1 MAVVRVIR
9 PGLLTT
15 VQDRGRWGYQS
26 QGVSVAGPMDLQSHR
41 IANALVG
48 NSADVATLEVTL
60 LGPELEFGDE
70 RLVAV
75 AGAQFELTID
85 GQPVPTHAPFTARS
99 SSRLQFGPRARGA
112 RAYLAIAG
120 GIDVPPVL
128 GSRATHLVT
137 RTGGFEGRALAAGD
151 CLPLGEERG
160 ARRTAAFV
168 AAFEAGVIGQPATV
182 RILPGPHLASFLPEA
197 LDALQSGPYRV
208 GNDSDRMGFRLDG
221 PVLKHAGGADIISE
235 ATLLGALQV
244 PASGQPILLMAD
256 RQTSGGYPALAT
268 VISADLRVVGQLAP
282 GDTVAFNVCSAGE
295 AMAALIIEERRV
307 MAVEGA
313 LRS

>member
-1 MAVVRVIR
+1 MAVVRVVR

-48 NSADVATLEVTL
+48 NSADAATLEVTL
-60 LGPELEFGDE
+60 VGPELEFEDE
-70 RLVAV
+70 RMLAV

-85 GQPVPTHAPFTARS
+85 GQPAPTHAPFRARP

-120 GIDVPPVL
+120 GIDVLPVL

-137 RTGGFEGRALAAGD
+137 RMGGFEGRAVAAGD
-151 CLPLGEERG
+151 CLPLGEANG
-160 ARRTAAFV
+160 TRRTAMSV
-168 AAFEAGVIGQPATV
+168 APDVIGRPATV
-182 RILPGPHLASFLPEA
+182 RILPGPHLSSFLPEA
-197 LDALQSGPYRV
+197 LEALQSGPYRI

-221 PVLKHAGGADIISE
+221 PALKHAGGADIISE

-282 GDTVAFNVCSAGE
+282 GDTVSFDICSAGE
-295 AMAALIIEERRV
+295 ALAALIVEERRV
-307 MAVEGA
+307 MAVEGVS
-313 LRS
+313 RS